1 MFNEDRQFKSEM
13 GRIIAQSIG
22 GIVIKVAIAAAIIYV
37 GMEAYDFIK
46 HAFDPVSAALAGA
59 K

>member
-1 MFNEDRQFKSEM
+1 MFNEDRQFKSDM
-13 GRIIAQSIG
+13 GRIVAQSIG

-37 GMEAYDFIK
+37 GVQAYDFIA
-46 HAFDPVSAALAGA
+46 HVFDPVSVALGGG